1 MNIFSKEML
10 MSSEESSE
18 ECTLTVITNPSN
30 ATCVLTYNGQS
41 YTTKTLEVPIGAVV
55 SYSISYT
62 GYNTQTGSWTIN
74 NNVTKTITLVQTT
87 YTLTVVTTPSAA
99 TCTIT
104 YDGVAHSGKTATV
117 LAGTVISYS
126 ITHATYGTTTGS
138 FTMNKD
144 RTLTA
149 TGTSTSTD
157 TTHNW
162 TRPKLS
168 KNGTMGGT
176 SYACSCDTN
185 YNANWQAW
193 EVFDDDSSNNG
204 WMSGAGHAYGHVIYY
219 TPTAIKLTQ
228 ATAKAYGVY
237 GFTQF
242 TIYGSNN
249 NSSYT
254 QLVTTTGT
262 HYQNGSTK
270 TLTSSKTGTY
280 KYFKFYFKNDYYVA
294 AISAITFK
302 GTYTTSSTTYSW
314 EKTVT

>member
-1 MNIFSKEML
+1 MTIFSYEML
-10 MSSEESSE
+10 MANTAPTT
-18 ECTLTVITNPSN
+18 CILTVVTTPAN
-30 ATCVLTYNGQS
+30 ATCVLTYNGES
-41 YTTKTLEVPIGAVV
+41 YTTKTLEVPVGATV

-74 NNVTKTITLVQTT
+74 SDVTKTITLAQTT
-87 YTLTVVTTPSAA
+87 YTLTVTTTPSNA
-99 TCTIT
+99 TCTLT
-104 YDGVAHSGKTATV
+104 YDGVAHTAKTATV
-117 LAGTVISYS
+117 VTGTVISYS
-126 ITHATYGTTTGS
+126 VTHSTYGTTTGS
-138 FTMNKD
+138 LTMSRD
-144 RTLTA
+144 RTLTC
-149 TGTSTSTD
+149 TGTSNTTT

-168 KNGTMGGT
+168 KNGTLGG
-176 SYACSCDTN
+176 SSCACSCDTY
-185 YNANWQAW
+185 YNANWQPW
-193 EVFDDDSSNNG
+193 EVFDDNSSNNG
-204 WMSGAGHAYGHVIYY
+204 WMSGSNHLYGHVIYY
-219 TPTAIKLTQ
+219 TPTAINLTQ

-280 KYFKFYFKNDYYVA
+280 KYFKFYFKNDGDWVV